1 MKNEQMTK
9 HSPLLAVGL
18 AMLALA
24 VILLSCG
31 LCSAVFYLSRAVHR
45 QTEYQRDSGEYFS
58 GIVCRVGDL
67 IRRGVGVARD
77 RRSARTRD
85 ENPPPRA
92 FPRVSILV
100 AAFLLAILLGLGAL
114 AVKPIAAF
122 VFPPFH
128 FLAAA
133 LPPLALLAYAARR
146 LNVTSGL
153 RALIVSL
160 GWGALGSTVF
170 ATLLEVGIGVIMVVI
185 ASVAL
190 SLAPDGAALL
200 ERLSA
205 ELNSLQSLD
214 EQTIV
219 RQLISNPA
227 VVAAVML
234 YFAGIVPFVE
244 EAFKTLIVAFADP
257 RRTAARDMLLWGI
270 AAGAGFALVENALN
284 TSAALDIW
292 AIAMLTASARRSC
305 TWRTARRWHAAGT
318 PPRVER
324 RWSRLLI
331 AYAASVC
338 LHAVWNALAVGQ
350 GIGAVFLLSEPRA
363 AIQLSSPL
371 IWLNLAL
378 LLGLIVLTFGGAGWI
393 VYAVR
398 TVREPSSQAS
408 LRGAS

>member
-1 MKNEQMTK
+1 LFVAGIWMLVLAA
-9 HSPLLAVGL
+9 PLVL
-18 AMLALA
+18 
-24 VILLSCG
+24 CG
-31 LCSAVFYLSRAVHR
+31 LCSAAFYLVAPFIVKRSTSAIQANIFLGSFAALGIMFGAVWAWQGIAALRGRAA
-45 QTEYQRDSGEYFS
+45 EP
-58 GIVCRVGDL
+58 
-67 IRRGVGVARD
+67 A
-77 RRSARTRD
+77 A
-85 ENPPPRA
+85 RA
-92 FPRVSILV
+92 FPHVSILV
-100 AAFLLAILLGLGAL
+100 AAFLLAILFGLGAL
-114 AVKPIAAF
+114 AVKPVAAF
-122 VFPPFH
+122 AFPPFH

-133 LPPLALLAYAARR
+133 LPPLALLAYAAHR
-146 LNVTSGL
+146 LGATSGL

-170 ATLLEVGIGVIMVVI
+170 ATLLEGGIGVIIVVI
-185 ASVAL
+185 ASIAL
-190 SLAPDGAALL
+190 SVAPDGAALL

-219 RQLISNPA
+219 RHLISNPA

-257 RRTAARDMLLWGI
+257 RRTAARDMLLWGL

-284 TSAALDIW
+284 TSAAVDIW
-292 AIAMLTASARRSC
+292 AIAMLTRIGATVMHVANGATMARG
-305 TWRTARRWHAAGT
+305 WYAA
-318 PPRVER
+318 RVER

-363 AIQLSSPL
+363 ALQLASPL

>member
-24 VILLSCG
+24 VIPLSCG
-31 LCSAVFYLSRAVHR
+31 LCSAVFYLVAPFIVKRSTSAIQANIFLGSSAALGILFGVVWAWQGLVTLRGRAA
-45 QTEYQRDSGEYFS
+45 EP
-58 GIVCRVGDL
+58 
-67 IRRGVGVARD
+67 A
-77 RRSARTRD
+77 A
-85 ENPPPRA
+85 RA

-128 FLAAA
+128 FLASA

-153 RALIVSL
+153 RALIAAL

-190 SLAPDGAALL
+190 ALAPDGAALL
-200 ERLSA
+200 ERLNA

-214 EQTIV
+214 EQTIL

-227 VVAAVML
+227 VVAAVMV

-292 AIAMLTASARRSC
+292 AIAMLTRVGATVMHVANGATMARG
-305 TWRTARRWHAAGT
+305 WYAA
-318 PPRVER
+318 RVER